1 MRIGYGLLLPMILMF
16 LFSVSCATSPQRLS
30 KGEHLSFDHATGSII
45 STLGDK
51 DCFGLGGSCPDGTGL
66 FTGLGAKWKSDKN
79 WRTPEDPYFADKFIA
94 GTIHYIHSLPVEVG
108 TVQSAQ
114 LEVKIAGIA
123 DKGLGFDTPYDVLVN
138 SQVVGQIHENKS
150 KKAWEEVLTY
160 TLNIDPEILN
170 EPSIKV
176 TVTATSCETK
186 TPCDGYAIDYSELRV
201 TPASE
206 VAAKEK
212 KKGGVITGWLGVN
225 IQKVTLEIK
234 EKFGL
239 KTKGGAL
246 IAEVT
251 RGSPAEKG
259 GLKRGDV
266 IVSFDGKKVRE
277 VTDLPPMVVA
287 TPVGKKVEIVA
298 IRRGWKKRLVLKIG
312 RLKEQKG
319 KRPLSKF
326 VDVDREMPALGPKT
340 TPVAK
345 PTKIEIEPVAEKP
358 AKIEKLVTLPKIGKN
373 YAVVIGIRKYQ
384 DDRIPELKYTTVDAE
399 EIYNILTDPQY
410 GNFPKNQVKLLIDEQ
425 ATDNNIKSAIGTWLR
440 RNTRKDDT
448 VIIFFAGHGAPED
461 EKTYWVTYNANID
474 DLYGTALS
482 NDEIADML
490 DRVEANKMIAL
501 LDSCYSAATV
511 NRTDKKRSIIIVKD
525 PFQKFKG
532 KGRVII
538 TSSDGEE
545 QSLEVEKFGHGVFT
559 YHLVKALKGEAD
571 ENKDGFVE
579 LDEVWDYVKYRVS
592 DTARKHGST
601 QTPIIDG
608 SYSAGVVLSKHPE
621 RLRELELEAGKEKK
635 EKELELKIAKLTE
648 LYSKGEITDSQ
659 FDKAVG
665 MLKSG
670 QKNKLLDSFLSGK
683 ISLTTFQTVFK

>member
-79 WRTPEDPYFADKFIA
+79 WRTLEDPYFADKFIA

-160 TLNIDPEILN
+160 TFNIDPEILN

-212 KKGGVITGWLGVN
+212 KRGEVIKGWLGVN

-239 KTKGGAL
+239 RTTEGA
-246 IAEVT
+246 IIGQVIKD
-251 RGSPAEKG
+251 SPAEKG

-266 IVSFDGKKVRE
+266 IISFDRRRIKE
-277 VTDLPPMVVA
+277 MEDLPARVA
-287 TPVGKKVEIVA
+287 VTPVGKKVEIVA
-298 IRRGWKKRLVLKIG
+298 IRRGWKKRLVVKIG

-319 KRPLSKF
+319 KPPLSKF
-326 VDVDREMPALGPKT
+326 VDVDREVPAPSPKT
-340 TPVAK
+340 TPITK

-358 AKIEKLVTLPKIGKN
+358 AKIKKIVTLPKIGKY
-373 YAVVIGIRKYQ
+373 YAVVIGIGSYQ
-384 DDRIPELKYTTVDAE
+384 DDKIPKLKYTTVDAE
-399 EIYNILTDPQY
+399 EIYDILTDPQY
-410 GNFPKNQVKLLIDEQ
+410 GNFPKDQVKLLIDEQ
-425 ATDNNIKSAIGTWLR
+425 ATYYNIKSAIGTWLR
-440 RNTRKDDT
+440 RNARKDDT

-490 DRVEANKMIAL
+490 DRVEANKMIAF
-501 LDSCYSAATV
+501 LDSCYSAATI
-511 NRTDKKRSIIIVKD
+511 NRTDKKRSIMIVKD
-525 PFQKFKG
+525 PFIKFKG
-532 KGRVII
+532 KGRLII
-538 TSSDGEE
+538 SSSDGKE
-545 QSLEVEKFGHGVFT
+545 QSLEIEKFSHGVFT
-559 YHLVKALKGEAD
+559 YYLMKALKGEAD
-571 ENKDGFVE
+571 ENKDGFIE
-579 LDEVWDYVKYRVS
+579 LDEVWDYVKYRVT
-592 DTARKHGST
+592 DTARRYGST
-601 QTPIIDG
+601 QTPILDG
-608 SYSAGVVLSKHPE
+608 SFSAGIVLSKNPE
-621 RLRELELEAGKEKK
+621 RLKELYLEAEREKK
-635 EKELELKIAKLTE
+635 EKELELKIVRLTG

-659 FDKAVG
+659 FDKAVRI
-665 MLKSG
+665 LKSG
-670 QKNKLLDSFLSGK
+670 QKNNLLDNFLSGK
-683 ISLTTFQTVFK
+683 ISLTTFKTVFK